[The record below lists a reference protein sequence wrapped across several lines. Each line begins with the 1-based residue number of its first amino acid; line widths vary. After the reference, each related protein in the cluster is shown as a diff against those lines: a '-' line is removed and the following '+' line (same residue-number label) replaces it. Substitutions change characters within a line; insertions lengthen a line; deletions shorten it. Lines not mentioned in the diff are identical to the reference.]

1 MTFNKQLL
9 AVAILAQPLLAF
21 PAIAQDEDDFE
32 ASIAFGYVGT
42 SGNTDTDTY
51 NTEILLHLTTEMWDH
66 NMKFQALGSQEN
78 AQATAERYFLQNK
91 SDYNLD
97 ENQYLYLKGTY
108 TDDRFSGF
116 DYQATVSGGY
126 GRHLIMSDRFELQA
140 FGGIG
145 YRENAIIDAGSEG
158 EVIFTLGEEF
168 GWNISDNASLTQSF
182 STEIGE
188 KRTVSV
194 FELGLETN
202 IIGDI
207 TTKIAF
213 QARNNSDVPVG
224 TEKTD
229 TLTSVSLVY
238 NF

>member
-1 MTFNKQLL
+1 MTHHKFALL
-9 AVAILAQPLLAF
+9 PLAILAATSVSVS
-21 PAIAQDEDDFE
+21 AQEEKNYD
-32 ASIAFGYVGT
+32 ASISFGYVGT

-51 NTEILLHLTTEMWDH
+51 NTEILYTLNTERWVH
-66 NMKFQALGSQEN
+66 NVKFQALGSQEN
-78 AQATAERYFLQNK
+78 AQAKAERYYLQDK
-91 SDYNLD
+91 SDFNLD
-97 ENQYLYLKGTY
+97 DDQYLFLKGTY

-116 DYQATVSGGY
+116 DSQATVSGGY
-126 GRHLIMSDRFELQA
+126 GRHLINNDRFELQG

-145 YRENAIIDAGSEG
+145 YRENKIINAGSEG

-168 GWNISDNASLTQSF
+168 NWAISDNAALTQSF
-182 STEIGE
+182 NTEIGE

-194 FELGLETN
+194 LELGLETN

-224 TEKTD
+224 REKTD
-229 TLTSVSLVY
+229 TLTSISLVY
-238 NF
+238 SF

>member
-1 MTFNKQLL
+1 MINKRLAILPL
-9 AVAILAQPLLAF
+9 AVLSLTATQAL
-21 PAIAQDEDDFE
+21 AQDENSYE
-32 ASIAFGYVGT
+32 ASISFGYVGT

-51 NTEILLHLTTEMWDH
+51 NTEFLYTLNTEMWEH
-66 NMKFQALGSQEN
+66 NLKFQALGSQEN
-78 AQATAERYFLQNK
+78 SQTKAERYFLQNK

-97 ENQYLYLKGTY
+97 EDQYLFIKGSY

-116 DYQATVSGGY
+116 DYQAAVAGGY
-126 GRHLIMSDRFELQA
+126 GRHLLMSDRFELQG
-140 FGGIG
+140 FGGLG
-145 YRENAIIDAGSEG
+145 YRQNNLIDGGSEG
-158 EVIFTLGEEF
+158 EAIVSLGEEF
-168 GWNISDNASLTQSF
+168 KWTISDNAALTQNF

-188 KRTVSV
+188 TRTVSV
-194 FELGLETN
+194 LELGLETN

-224 TEKTD
+224 RKKTD